1 MGYENLRFEREGN
14 VAVVT
19 LDRPAKLN
27 ALDAGLRSD
36 VFAVLEEVRS
46 DDEIRALVIT
56 GAGRGFCAGVDLSG
70 GGRASAGESS
80 QNERL
85 DRYGW
90 VGRQAIG
97 IYELDKPVIAAVN
110 GPAAGAGMSL
120 SLACDLRVG
129 GPGARFRTSF
139 AERSLSPDS
148 GMSFFLPRIVGY
160 SRAMDLILTS
170 RDVDAAEA
178 YRLGLLDRLVD
189 DPDALLGTAVDLA
202 GRIASLPPLAIRTA
216 KRVVQHNQDA
226 DLRDALVAEMSGLEV
241 ARRATADGA
250 EAFASFREKRPG
262 VFTGR

>member
-1 MGYENLRFEREGN
+1 MSYENLRYERDGH
-14 VAVVT
+14 VGLIT

-27 ALDAGLRSD
+27 ALDLGLRTD
-36 VFAVLEEVRS
+36 LFAALDEVRG
-46 DDEIRALVIT
+46 DDEVRALVIT

-70 GGRASAGESS
+70 AGRMSTGASR
-80 QNERL
+80 QNEQL
-85 DRYGW
+85 DRMGW
-90 VGRQAIG
+90 VGRQATTL
-97 IYELDKPVIAAVN
+97 YELDKPVVAAVN

-129 GPGARFRTSF
+129 GPGARFRTAF

-189 DPDALLGTAVDLA
+189 GDPVPAAVELA
-202 GRIASLPPLAIRTA
+202 GQIAALPPLALRTA
-216 KRVVQHNQDA
+216 KRVVQHSQEA
-226 DLRDALVAEMSGLEV
+226 SLRDALVSEMAGLEV
-241 ARRATADGA
+241 SRRAKGDVA
-250 EAFASFREKRPG
+250 EAFASFAEKRPG
-262 VFTGR
+262 VFTGT

>member
-1 MGYENLRFEREGN
+1 MGYENLRFERDGH

-27 ALDAGLRSD
+27 ALDQGLRAD
-36 VFAVLEEVRS
+36 LFAALEEVRE
-46 DDEIRALVIT
+46 DDEIRALVVT

-70 GGRASAGESS
+70 AGRMSADESS

-139 AERSLSPDS
+139 AERNLSPDS

-189 DPDALLGTAVDLA
+189 DADGLVGAAVELA
-202 GRIASLPPLAIRTA
+202 ARMASLPPLAVRTA

-226 DLRDALVAEMSGLEV
+226 DLRDALVTEMAGLDV
-241 ARRATADGA
+241 ARRARNDAA

-262 VFTGR
+262 VFTGT

>member
-1 MGYENLRFEREGN
+1 MSYENLQLEREGH

-27 ALDAGLRSD
+27 ALDAGLRAD
-36 VFAVLEEVRS
+36 LFAVLEEVR
-46 DDEIRALVIT
+46 DDDDIRAVVLT

-70 GGRASAGESS
+70 AGRMSTGVSS
-80 QNERL
+80 QNEQL
-85 DRYGW
+85 DRMGW
-90 VGRQAIG
+90 VGRQATTV
-97 IYELDKPVIAAVN
+97 YELDKPTIAAVN

-120 SLACDLRVG
+120 ALACDLRVG

-189 DPDALLGTAVDLA
+189 DDLVGAAVDLA
-202 GRIASLPPLAIRTA
+202 SQIAALPPLAVRTA
-216 KRVVQHNQDA
+216 KRVVQRNQET
-226 DLRDALVAEMSGLEV
+226 DLRDALATEMSGLEV
-241 ARRATADGA
+241 SRRAKNDVA
-250 EAFASFREKRPG
+250 EAFASFTEKRPG
-262 VFTGR
+262 HFTGT